1 MKFLLDE
8 NVEHRIATFLT
19 TAGHNATTITDDYT
33 PGMSD
38 RAVLQQAVAEGRILI
53 TNDRDFGELI
63 FKEQLP
69 HTGVI
74 YFRLPLDTT
83 AAEKIGRLQH
93 IFTTHQADLDRFIV
107 VQPDSIR
114 IRPPHTQEA
123 ERAQD

>member
-8 NVEHRIATFLT
+8 NVEHRVATFLT
-19 TAGHNATTITDDYT
+19 TAGHNVTTITDDYT

-69 HTGVI
+69 HRGVI

-83 AAEKIGRLQH
+83 ATDKIGQLQRLL
-93 IFTTHQADLDRFIV
+93 TTHSADLGGFIV
-107 VQPDSIR
+107 VQPDTMR
-114 IRPPHTQEA
+114 IRPPHAPEA
-123 ERAQD
+123 ERDYD

>member
-19 TAGHNATTITDDYT
+19 AAGHDVQIISADYTAGLDDRT
-33 PGMSD
+33 
-38 RAVLQQAVAEGRILI
+38 VLQRAVAEGRVLI

-63 FKEQLP
+63 FKEQLQ

-83 AAEKIGRLQH
+83 AAVKIARLQDLL
-93 IFTTHQADLDRFIV
+93 ITHQAELGGYIV

-114 IRPPHTQEA
+114 IRPTREVEQKH
-123 ERAQD
+123 D